1 MSETRLPILLAALA
15 GIVLAI
21 TVGWW
26 WLVFSNVV
34 SNGYV
39 THAQALVCM
48 AAETDLCRLAQ
59 ALCTNTHFF
68 ELRWYAPESLWI
80 AAALL
85 VSAAIQSTRSA
96 RSR

>member
-1 MSETRLPILLAALA
+1 MSETRLPIVLSALA
-15 GIVLAI
+15 SLVLA
-21 TVGWW
+21 VSVAWW
-26 WLVFSNVV
+26 WLVFSTVI

-39 THAQALVCM
+39 THRQAIVCM

-59 ALCTNTHFF
+59 ALCTQTHVF

-85 VSAAIQSTRSA
+85 VSAAVQSMLGTRP
-96 RSR
+96 R